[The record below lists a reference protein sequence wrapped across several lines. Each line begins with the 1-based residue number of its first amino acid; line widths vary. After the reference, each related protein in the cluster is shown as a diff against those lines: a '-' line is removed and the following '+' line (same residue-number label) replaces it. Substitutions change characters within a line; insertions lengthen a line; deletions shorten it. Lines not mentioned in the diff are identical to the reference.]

1 MLRRVA
7 RRLRGFTAHLQ
18 DCRAIIRSWP
28 TRSSTQRWPEASTLT
43 PAGRIPLVVWLVTND
58 PPDYPDKFVARLVI
72 DLPSPYLL
80 VADSLAEIHA
90 VLPLNLAR
98 TDRQPVDP
106 PEVIEIW
113 FAVT

>member
-1 MLRRVA
+1 M
-7 RRLRGFTAHLQ
+7 H
-18 DCRAIIRSWP
+18 
-28 TRSSTQRWPEASTLT
+28 
-43 PAGRIPLVVWLVTND
+43 PAGSCCGEWRAGYVGLRHICRIAVLLLTHAGRTPLVVWLVTND
-58 PPDYPDKFVARLVI
+58 PPDYPDKFVARLVT

-90 VLPLNLAR
+90 VLPPNLAR